1 MKYTH
6 VIARREETV
15 GHTVALSIV
24 NAEARK
30 MNERVGHGTHNPVE
44 RLLHWITEVL
54 SAHRDDR
61 NRVDLT
67 CDTDRNVDTRC
78 IVSLIAPMVASHRNL
93 RRYIEFLEP
102 DERNV

>member
-1 MKYTH
+1 

-15 GHTVALSIV
+15 GHTVALRV
-24 NAEARK
+24 FNAEARK
-30 MNERVGHGTHNPVE
+30 MNERAGHGIHNPLE

-54 SAHRDDR
+54 SAQRDDR
-61 NRVDLT
+61 NRVDLISET
-67 CDTDRNVDTRC
+67 NRSVDNRR
-78 IVSLIAPMVASHRNL
+78 IVSLIALIVASHRNL